1 MGTKCTTYNN
11 SYECIKCSKPV
22 STTCQAESCDNCEQ
36 KVNKHCAK
44 QYNVAHRNKIYCHRC
59 LKCNDILKYN
69 PFFDVIE
76 ALVNDY
82 DKSYLQNQTAEDD
95 REALLPLNSIL
106 EKCRINSL
114 TDFNDQNNFHNPST
128 NSIMCKFLN
137 IDGNAANFDSL
148 LTTLQS
154 MKSDFFIMGLA
165 ETNID
170 SSISETY
177 KIPQYNSL
185 YLNKINDKKKVSGVA
200 MYILDSIDFNTN
212 ETMSKCNSDIES
224 LFISINSTE
233 IPIHVGT
240 VYRPPSGDLKKFF

>member
-1 MGTKCTTYNN
+1 M
-11 SYECIKCSKPV
+11 
-22 STTCQAESCDNCEQ
+22 
-36 KVNKHCAK
+36 
-44 QYNVAHRNKIYCHRC
+44 
-59 LKCNDILKYN
+59 
-69 PFFDVIE
+69 IE

-82 DKSYLQNQTAEDD
+82 DKSYLRNQTAEDD
-95 REALLPLNSIL
+95 RETLLPLNSIL

-148 LTTLQS
+148 LTTLQV
-154 MKSDFFIMGLA
+154 MKSDFSIIGLA

-177 KIPQYNSL
+177 KIPQYNSV
-185 YLNKINDKKKVSGVA
+185 YLNKINDKKKGSGVA
-200 MYILDSIDFNTN
+200 MYIHDSIDFNTN

-233 IPIHVGT
+233 IPIHIGT
-240 VYRPPSGDLKKFF
+240 VYHPPSGDLKKFFYEFKNLLSSFDKKDKVIIMGNFNINMFNDNKHRTSFEETILCLLPQYS